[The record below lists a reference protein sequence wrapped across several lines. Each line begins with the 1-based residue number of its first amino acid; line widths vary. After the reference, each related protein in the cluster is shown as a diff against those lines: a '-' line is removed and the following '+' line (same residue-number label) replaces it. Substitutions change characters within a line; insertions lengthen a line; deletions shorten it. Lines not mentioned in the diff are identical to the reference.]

1 MKRELLSTIAFAGIA
16 LAVIFAVAPRPAQA
30 QDAKTPYPQ
39 MAPLDQYLIADRNV
53 EIELARTAA
62 PETVA
67 REAEVM
73 VLTRHGYE
81 VAVKGTNGFVCI
93 VERSWTADSDDPDFW
108 NPKLRA
114 PICFNP
120 PAARTYLPLTIR
132 KTDLVLAGKSK
143 AEMFAGINDGFE
155 KKEIPTLEPGAMSYM
170 LSKQGYLGD
179 SAGHWHPH
187 VMFFVSDIDAATLG
201 ANLAGSPV
209 LASPDKPDRLTVIL
223 IPVGKWSDGTT
234 APMFEQ

>member
-1 MKRELLSTIAFAGIA
+1 MQREILRTIAFAGIG
-16 LAVIFAVAPRPAQA
+16 LLVICGAAPRPAQA

-39 MAPLDQYLIADRNV
+39 MAPLDQYLIADRNA
-53 EIELARTAA
+53 EIELARSAA
-62 PETVA
+62 PNTIA

-81 VAVKGTNGFVCI
+81 VAAEGSNGFVCM
-93 VERSWTADSDDPDFW
+93 VERSWTADSEDPNFW

-120 PAARTYLPLTIR
+120 PGVRTYLPLTIR
-132 KTDLVLAGKSK
+132 KTDMVLAGKSK
-143 AEMFAGINDGFE
+143 EEMFAGIKADFE
-155 KKEIPTLEPGAMSYM
+155 KKELPALEPGAMAYM
-170 LSKQGYLGD
+170 LSKQGYLSD

-201 ANLAGSPV
+201 ANVAGSPL
-209 LASPDKPDRLTVIL
+209 LASPDQPDRLTVIL
-223 IPVGKWSDGTT
+223 IPVGTWSDGTP
-234 APMFEQ
+234 APPFQQ